1 MYNPGAFM
9 SGHLKYIRRPL
20 FKYLLVVVSDS
31 CREFKFGEK
40 VFAHFGAL
48 DILKCLYYRGYED
61 ENDMPDN
68 PDIKKVVLKLVCQK
82 THLFS
87 TLHTLHSCLYSKFI
101 YEGNEYPL
109 KYKVPV
115 NIKMRNRYDLYS
127 RI

>member
-1 MYNPGAFM
+1 MELTLIDEQRCKTCK
-9 SGHLKYIRRPL
+9 SK
-20 FKYLLVVVSDS
+20 VVSEKSSDKHTNGKWNEY
-31 CREFKFGEK
+31 REFE
-40 VFAHFGAL
+40 
-48 DILKCLYYRGYED
+48 
-61 ENDMPDN
+61 
-68 PDIKKVVLKLVCQK
+68 CQK